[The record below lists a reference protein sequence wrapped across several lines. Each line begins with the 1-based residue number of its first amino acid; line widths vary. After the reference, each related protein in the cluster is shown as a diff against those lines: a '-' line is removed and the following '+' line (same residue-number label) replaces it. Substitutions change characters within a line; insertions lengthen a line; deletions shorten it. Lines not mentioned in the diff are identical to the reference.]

1 MTRNFGG
8 GGGLCRRFCGLKL
21 WITQRF
27 NIWQMNRK
35 SGPLKEFMTTK
46 NQNFPNDS
54 TEECVRGSLCIESLC
69 FAVMITTKRVRTCVC
84 QFVVK
89 KCFLSVDSDQETK
102 RTSEPEESSC
112 MSSNLIPSQM

>member
-46 NQNFPNDS
+46 IQNFPNDS

-84 QFVVK
+84 QFELNL
-89 KCFLSVDSDQETK
+89 LSKSVF
-102 RTSEPEESSC
+102 
-112 MSSNLIPSQM
+112 